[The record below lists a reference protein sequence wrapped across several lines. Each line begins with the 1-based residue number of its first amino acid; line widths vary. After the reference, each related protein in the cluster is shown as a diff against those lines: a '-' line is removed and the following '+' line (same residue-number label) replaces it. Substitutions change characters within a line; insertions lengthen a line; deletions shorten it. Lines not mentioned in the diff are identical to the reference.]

1 MDVTSFISVKGH
13 APTAGPQ
20 IQVAL
25 LDRRPSNMSFQT
37 TMKCVSMLE
46 FL

>member
-1 MDVTSFISVKGH
+1 MDVMSFISVKGH
-13 APTAGPQ
+13 VPTAGPQ

-37 TMKCVSMLE
+37 MMKCAAMLE